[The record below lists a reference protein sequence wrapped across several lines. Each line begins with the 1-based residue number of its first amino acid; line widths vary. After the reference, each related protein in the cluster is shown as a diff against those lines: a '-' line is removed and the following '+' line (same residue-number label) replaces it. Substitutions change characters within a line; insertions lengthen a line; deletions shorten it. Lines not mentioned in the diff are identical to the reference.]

1 MNSSDNMQHSG
12 PGFARVDPLRG
23 RVSSSLKSEVR
34 KTINHKRSR
43 GNLSAQQST
52 ETGQL
57 QNETQN
63 SISGTFKNTIPGG
76 GTFVMVKRG

>member
-1 MNSSDNMQHSG
+1 MQHSG

-23 RVSSSLKSEVR
+23 RVSSSLQSEVR

-57 QNETQN
+57 HF
-63 SISGTFKNTIPGG
+63 TFTAAAYNLVRIRNLLEAT
-76 GTFVMVKRG
+76 

>member
-1 MNSSDNMQHSG
+1 MQHSG

-23 RVSSSLKSEVR
+23 RVSSSLQSEVR

-57 QNETQN
+57 QGSVWGGKSWVWGL
-63 SISGTFKNTIPGG
+63 SITSLPLPWL
-76 GTFVMVKRG
+76 